1 MKKLE
6 DERLREK
13 EDRKE
18 GLRRR
23 KEQRAK
29 LHQKTDEELA
39 GYEALS
45 NKTNKGPV
53 GDIVKAP
60 LNGGLWTD
68 DDLTELVRLTK
79 KYPGSKFKT
88 VISNVVC

>member
-1 MKKLE
+1 MSKKLE

-13 EDRKE
+13 EERKE

-29 LHQKTDEELA
+29 FHEKTEEELA
-39 GYEALS
+39 GYAALS
-45 NKTNKGPV
+45 KGKGPRQ
-53 GDIVKAP
+53 DKVKAP

-68 DDLTELVRLTK
+68 DDLSELVRLTK
-79 KYPGSKFKT
+79 KYPGKNSKAKT
-88 VISNVVC
+88 LLIND